1 MLLERSNGRDGAKPT
16 PTTSD
21 KRRGEGA
28 GTLPTYHSGMHLV
41 TAAEVADL
49 RSQLGS
55 LNGLR
60 FASIDVDL
68 DPFDFARTGA
78 ALVDRAVA
86 YSTPWGDRLVGIGTA
101 WHVTASGPHR
111 FADIKA
117 AVDALDQADLK
128 VFFGYAFRDERPD
141 GPVWESFEAAEAFV
155 PRIGMERTD
164 GRSTLSVVI
173 PDGEDPEATL
183 ELLAS
188 LRHPDQ
194 IPIVDPGD
202 HSIESL
208 PHIREWAESVS
219 DAVKAIVAGE
229 LDKVVLARAVR
240 VDSSEPVAILRVFRE
255 LVASYPECYNFAWK
269 SGESVFMGASPE
281 LLVCIE
287 AGVFRSNPLAGSA
300 RRGEGEHA
308 DERIGQELVASTK
321 DQEEHRL
328 VIDDMRGRLAGLVD
342 DLLIPNDPVLKKMAT
357 VQHLSTVIE
366 GTMAVGVGILDVVG
380 SVHPTPAVGGVPR
393 DAAIAVIEE
402 AEQLERGWYTGGIGY
417 VTPSGEGAIAI
428 SLRCGVVKDATTHLF
443 AGAGIVADSRPEA
456 ELAETRLKLR
466 PMLDILAAT

>member
-1 MLLERSNGRDGAKPT
+1 
-16 PTTSD
+16 
-21 KRRGEGA
+21 
-28 GTLPTYHSGMHLV
+28 MHLV
-41 TAAEVADL
+41 NAAEVADL

-55 LNGLR
+55 LDGLR
-60 FASIDVDL
+60 LASINVDL

-101 WHVTASGPHR
+101 WHATASGPDR
-111 FADIKA
+111 FAEIKY
-117 AVDALDQADLK
+117 AVDALDRPDLK

-141 GPVWESFEAAEAFV
+141 TSVWESFEAAEAFV
-155 PRIGMERTD
+155 PRIGMDRTG
-164 GRSTLSVVI
+164 GRSTLTVVI
-173 PDGEDPEATL
+173 PKGEDPEATL
-183 ELLAS
+183 DLLAS
-188 LRHPDQ
+188 MRHPDQ

-208 PHIREWAESVS
+208 PHISEWAQSVS
-219 DAVKAIVAGE
+219 DAVKVIVAGE
-229 LDKVVLARAVR
+229 LDKVVLTRAVR

-269 SGESVFMGASPE
+269 SGDSVFMGASPE
-281 LLVCIE
+281 LLVRIE

-300 RRGEGEHA
+300 GRGEGEQA
-308 DERIGQELVASTK
+308 DDRIGQELVASSK

-328 VIDDMRGRLAGLVD
+328 VVDDMRSRLNGLVD
-342 DLLIPNDPVLKKMAT
+342 DLLIPESPALKKMAT

-366 GTMAVGVGILDVVG
+366 GTMARGVGILDVIG
-380 SVHPTPAVGGVPR
+380 AVHPTPAVGGVPR
-393 DAAIAVIEE
+393 DAAMALIDD
-402 AEQLERGWYTGGIGY
+402 AEHAGRGWYTGGIGY

-428 SLRCGVVKDATTHLF
+428 GLRCGVVRDATTHLF
-443 AGAGIVADSRPEA
+443 AGAGIVADSQPEA

-466 PMLDILAAT
+466 PLLDILAAT